1 MNTVSYQGPLA
12 EYMEGLLQHKRALGF
27 HYDTPARTLRHFDQF
42 CITSHWTRPSLDESL
57 VEGWNQKRPHEAHAT
72 WKGRIQV
79 VRQLALYMAR
89 LGLPAYVTP
98 VGRLPKGPRYVPHI
112 FSAAE
117 LRAFFCQVDA
127 CAYCPEVPYRH
138 LTMPLLFRLLYGCGL
153 RVSEI
158 LHLRIADVDPD
169 AGVLTIRDTKFHKD
183 RLVPV
188 TEGLQERLLRYFQ
201 QVHRFS
207 GTNECVFWLADHHP
221 LSVGNVYKNF
231 RRFLWHAGISHGG
244 WGKGPRVHDF
254 RHTFAVH
261 CLKGWVRDSKDLAA
275 YLPLLKTYLGHYSF
289 QDSAYYLRL
298 TADLYPDITVR
309 VEQSVGYVVPDIEGG
324 SSDETD

>member
-1 MNTVSYQGPLA
+1 MNTVTFQSLLGDYIQGLI
-12 EYMEGLLQHKRALGF
+12 QHKRALG
-27 HYDTPARTLRHFDQF
+27 YRYETPERTLWRFDQF
-42 CITSHWTRPSLDESL
+42 CISLNWDRPSLDKSL
-57 VEGWNQKRPHEAHAT
+57 VDRWNQKRSHEAHAT
-72 WKGRIQV
+72 WKGRVQV
-79 VRQLALYMAR
+79 IRQLALYMTR

-98 VGRLPKGPRYVPHI
+98 VGTLPKGPRYVPHI
-112 FSAAE
+112 FNEAE
-117 LRAFFCQVDA
+117 LSAFFQRVDA
-127 CAYCPEVPYRH
+127 CAYCAEVPYRH
-138 LTMPLLFRLLYGCGL
+138 LTMPLLFRLLYSCGL
-153 RVSEI
+153 RVSEA

-188 TEGLQERLLRYFQ
+188 SERLWERLLAYLQ

-207 GTNECVFWLADHHP
+207 EPNECVFWLADHHP
-221 LSVGNVYKNF
+221 LSIGNVYKNF
-231 RRFLWHAGISHGG
+231 RRFLWQAGISHGG

-261 CLKGWVRDSKDLAA
+261 CLKGWVRDGKDLTA

-298 TADLYPDITVR
+298 TADLYPDITAR
-309 VEQSVGYVVPDIEGG
+309 VELTVGYVVPNIEGG
-324 SSDETD
+324 ADATD